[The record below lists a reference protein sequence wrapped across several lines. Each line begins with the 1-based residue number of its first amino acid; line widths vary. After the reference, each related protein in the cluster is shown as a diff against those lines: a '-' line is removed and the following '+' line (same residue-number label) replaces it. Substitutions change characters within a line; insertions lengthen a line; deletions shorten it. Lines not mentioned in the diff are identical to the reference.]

1 MDGKGTLVVAAL
13 FAGAVLAAGAY
24 AHHEVSRHF
33 GAPAPGTAA
42 RVVRIDAVTRFIKAG
57 HLETLTIQDGKGHS
71 FAWRFDTLH
80 APTGFPLK
88 SIAPPDFEAGDTW
101 VYVGPQGSSGLK

>member
-1 MDGKGTLVVAAL
+1 MDGKGTLVLAAL
-13 FAGAVLAAGAY
+13 LGGAVIAARAHAY
-24 AHHEVSRHF
+24 DELSGHF
-33 GAPAPGTAA
+33 GTPAPGTTA
-42 RVVRIDAVTRFIKAG
+42 RVVKIDAATKFIRAG
-57 HLETLTIQDGKGHS
+57 HLETLTIRNGKGQA

-101 VYVGPQGSSGLK
+101 VYVGPKP